1 MEQTTFLSLMYA
13 GGAVMWPLFGLLAL
27 AVVVIVERVITFAL
41 VSGKRAVLDRTKAE
55 RLLSL
60 LDLITMISPVLGFL
74 GTVTGM
80 INAFKAVSN
89 AATVQLQVVASGL
102 YEALYTTAFG
112 LIIAVITTLASH
124 LLGLWLDSLCDE
136 DPKK

>member
-55 RLLSL
+55 RPLSI
-60 LDLITMISPVLGFL
+60 LDLITTLSPVLGFL

-124 LLGLWLDSLCDE
+124 LLGLWFDSLCDE

>member
-1 MEQTTFLSLMYA
+1 
-13 GGAVMWPLFGLLAL
+13 
-27 AVVVIVERVITFAL
+27 
-41 VSGKRAVLDRTKAE
+41 
-55 RLLSL
+55 
-60 LDLITMISPVLGFL
+60 MISPVLGFL

>member
-55 RLLSL
+55 RLLSI
-60 LDLITMISPVLGFL
+60 LDLITTLSPVLGFL

>member
-1 MEQTTFLSLMYA
+1 MEKRTFLSLMHA
-13 GGAVMWPLFGLLAL
+13 GGAVMWPLFGLLVL

-55 RLLSL
+55 RPLSI
-60 LDLITMISPVLGFL
+60 LDLITTLSPVLGFL

-124 LLGLWLDSLCDE
+124 LLGLWFDSLCDE

>member
-60 LDLITMISPVLGFL
+60 LDLITTLSPVLGFL

-112 LIIAVITTLASH
+112 LICIVH
-124 LLGLWLDSLCDE
+124 DLGC
-136 DPKK
+136 

>member
-60 LDLITMISPVLGFL
+60 LDLITTLSPVLGFL